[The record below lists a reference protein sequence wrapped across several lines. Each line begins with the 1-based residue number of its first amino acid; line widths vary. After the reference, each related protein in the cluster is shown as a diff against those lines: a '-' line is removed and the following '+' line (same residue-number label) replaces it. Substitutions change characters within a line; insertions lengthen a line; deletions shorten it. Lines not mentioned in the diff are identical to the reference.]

1 VSNVNEVIRKVVGQ
15 GATTDNLSVLTTQ
28 NQAKMEDLTRL
39 QESLIQEV
47 EKMKYSG
54 AAASGG
60 GGSSKSTKAIDEQQ
74 ELLYLRSSQFER
86 TKSQFDRLAFVM
98 VSIKAGVEHL
108 RDKFTSLP
116 SDEFDV
122 DHGVVVEDTLPEA
135 IRSSG
140 DLLVQIKDSELQQ
153 CLDQQDSKLSELKQQ
168 TSKLQSRRPCTAGAS
183 ENRPG
188 FRITLPSAKDVGA
201 YNSCDSDSDSS
212 TYSRDVDDVEISRGG
227 VKKSSWQLLSRKEEE
242 ERKQRLLQSASSNQ

>member
-1 VSNVNEVIRKVVGQ
+1 
-15 GATTDNLSVLTTQ
+15 
-28 NQAKMEDLTRL
+28 
-39 QESLIQEV
+39 
-47 EKMKYSG
+47 
-54 AAASGG
+54 
-60 GGSSKSTKAIDEQQ
+60 
-74 ELLYLRSSQFER
+74 
-86 TKSQFDRLAFVM
+86 

-140 DLLVQIKDSELQQ
+140 DLLVDVHTKTNDDELQL